1 MLHEPAG
8 GWHGCHY
15 RQRCLAAIQKD
26 LRATLAGLQWVVDAY
41 TLVVASLL
49 MLAGSMSDRFG
60 RRRVFQIGLVVFTA
74 GCAWGCGRRDG
85 RQCPPRRRCRLYAG
99 DSSHLV
105 DHDSGR
111 RDHSAAR
118 LGLEYGLGT
127 LFWSDN
133 GPVAIIREANT
144 GFAPVRGRQ

>member
-1 MLHEPAG
+1 M
-8 GWHGCHY
+8 
-15 RQRCLAAIQKD
+15 
-26 LRATLAGLQWVVDAY
+26 VDAY

-127 LFWSDN
+127 HFWSDN